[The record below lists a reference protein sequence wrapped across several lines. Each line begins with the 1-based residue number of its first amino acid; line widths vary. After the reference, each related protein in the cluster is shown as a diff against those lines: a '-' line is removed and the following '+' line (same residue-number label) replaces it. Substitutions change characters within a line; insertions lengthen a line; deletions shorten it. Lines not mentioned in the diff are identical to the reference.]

1 MFFAKPGEY
10 EPCGIFTPN
19 HFKLIIITSLFI
31 AIALKFTIHKNKE
44 QVHKIIKN
52 MTIIIWLLEVVR
64 IVFSLKYNSLKNVNE
79 YLPLYYCSLLLY
91 AGFLSSFT
99 KGKLKRV
106 GDVFLATGGIIGGIV
121 FMLLPTTSLP
131 TYPAM
136 HFISIHS
143 YFFHGTMVYL
153 GLLINIT
160 HYIELQKRD
169 IICVVSYI
177 VNIIF
182 DSNLMFIS
190 KDFPGT
196 PIHIIYKF
204 TGPLFTFVMSV
215 GQMTLP
221 FYIVYGITKL
231 INKFKLKQK
240 NANEEKVLINNEESN
255 EKLYEYN
262 LTNKK

>member
-99 KGKLKRV
+99 KEKLKKE
-106 GDVFLATGGIIGGIV
+106 LE
-121 FMLLPTTSLP
+121 M
-131 TYPAM
+131 
-136 HFISIHS
+136 
-143 YFFHGTMVYL
+143 FF
-153 GLLINIT
+153 
-160 HYIELQKRD
+160 
-169 IICVVSYI
+169 
-177 VNIIF
+177 
-182 DSNLMFIS
+182 
-190 KDFPGT
+190 
-196 PIHIIYKF
+196 
-204 TGPLFTFVMSV
+204 
-215 GQMTLP
+215 
-221 FYIVYGITKL
+221 
-231 INKFKLKQK
+231 
-240 NANEEKVLINNEESN
+240 
-255 EKLYEYN
+255 
-262 LTNKK
+262 